1 MPRSAAIPRAR
12 PDLIC
17 SGAND
22 SEYFQAFNINKKSVA
37 IDLRSAEGKAA
48 LGKLIAT
55 ADALVNNLR
64 GDLPAKMGL
73 DYKTLSASNPKLVCV
88 HVSAYGRDNE
98 RASWPG
104 YDYLMQAESGLM
116 HLTGEPDGPPSRIGA
131 PSMID
136 QTTGLTMAVG
146 LLSAVIQARS
156 TGKGCDVDTC
166 LLDVA
171 LHQLG
176 YVATWYLNEGHVSTR
191 QPRSAHFSV
200 APVQTFPTSDGWV
213 FIMCMTDK
221 FWGELLAAIG
231 RTDLA
236 SDPRFATQPL
246 RQANRDALMEVDRR
260 RNEAAVDRVLAEAAE
275 RRAADRA
282 GARTAAG
289 AGQSVPA
296 GDRDDPH
303 HRPSRQARHARALQ
317 SDQDQ
322 WRAARRRRRVR
333 PMAPTP
339 PPMSARC
346 APPSAP
352 VVMKL
357 EGIRVIDL
365 SVFLPGP
372 YLTLAMADH
381 GAEVIKI
388 EPPGEG
394 DPGRHI
400 GLSDGP
406 STVFF
411 RNLNRGKK
419 SVVVDLKDAAQREA
433 LLALCET
440 ADVFVE
446 SFRPGAVDRLGV
458 GYDAVRARNPRIVY
472 CSISAFGQDSAW
484 RGRPAHDL
492 ALRSRE
498 RTCSA

>member
-1 MPRSAAIPRAR
+1 MKPLQGVRIVSVEQFGAAPYGTMLLADLGAEVIKIENAAINGDPAR
-12 PDLIC
+12 KTGPYFL
-17 SGAND
+17 GEND
-22 SEYFQAFNINKKSVA
+22 SEYYQAFNINKKSVA

-48 LGKLIAT
+48 LAKLIAT

-73 DYKTLSASNPKLVCV
+73 DYRTLSAANPKLVCV

-176 YVATWYLNEGHVSTR
+176 YVATWYLNEGHTSTR

-236 SDPRFATQPL
+236 SDPRFMTQAL
-246 RQANRDALMEVDRR
+246 RQANRGALMDVIDGEMKKQPTEFWLKRLNGVLPIAPVLELPQALDSPFLRAT
-260 RNEAAVDRVLAEAAE
+260 EMIHTIGHPAKPDMRVLSNPIKINGGRLSQKPCSPYGADTAAYVGE
-275 RRAADRA
+275 MRSPERA
-282 GARTAAG
+282 G
-289 AGQSVPA
+289 
-296 GDRDDPH
+296 
-303 HRPSRQARHARALQ
+303 SR
-317 SDQDQ
+317 
-322 WRAARRRRRVR
+322 
-333 PMAPTP
+333 
-339 PPMSARC
+339 
-346 APPSAP
+346 
-352 VVMKL
+352 
-357 EGIRVIDL
+357 
-365 SVFLPGP
+365 
-372 YLTLAMADH
+372 
-381 GAEVIKI
+381 
-388 EPPGEG
+388 
-394 DPGRHI
+394 
-400 GLSDGP
+400 
-406 STVFF
+406 
-411 RNLNRGKK
+411 
-419 SVVVDLKDAAQREA
+419 
-433 LLALCET
+433 
-440 ADVFVE
+440 
-446 SFRPGAVDRLGV
+446 
-458 GYDAVRARNPRIVY
+458 
-472 CSISAFGQDSAW
+472 
-484 RGRPAHDL
+484 
-492 ALRSRE
+492 
-498 RTCSA
+498 

>member
-1 MPRSAAIPRAR
+1 MKPLQGVRIVSVEQFGAAPYGTMLLADLGAEVIKIENAAINGDPAR
-12 PDLIC
+12 KTGPYFL
-17 SGAND
+17 GEND
-22 SEYFQAFNINKKSVA
+22 SEYYQAFNINKKSVA

-48 LGKLIAT
+48 LARLIAT

-73 DYKTLSASNPKLVCV
+73 DYRTLSAANPKLVCV

-176 YVATWYLNEGHVSTR
+176 YVATWYLNEGHTSTR

-236 SDPRFATQPL
+236 SDPRFMTQAL
-246 RQANRDALMEVDRR
+246 RQANRGALMDVIDGEMKKQPTEFWLKRLNGVLPIAPVLELPQALDSPFLQAT
-260 RNEAAVDRVLAEAAE
+260 EMIHAIGHPAKPDMRVLSNPIKINGERLSQKPCSPYGADTAAYVGE
-275 RRAADRA
+275 MRSPERA
-282 GARTAAG
+282 G
-289 AGQSVPA
+289 
-296 GDRDDPH
+296 
-303 HRPSRQARHARALQ
+303 SR
-317 SDQDQ
+317 
-322 WRAARRRRRVR
+322 
-333 PMAPTP
+333 
-339 PPMSARC
+339 
-346 APPSAP
+346 
-352 VVMKL
+352 
-357 EGIRVIDL
+357 
-365 SVFLPGP
+365 
-372 YLTLAMADH
+372 
-381 GAEVIKI
+381 
-388 EPPGEG
+388 
-394 DPGRHI
+394 
-400 GLSDGP
+400 
-406 STVFF
+406 
-411 RNLNRGKK
+411 
-419 SVVVDLKDAAQREA
+419 
-433 LLALCET
+433 
-440 ADVFVE
+440 
-446 SFRPGAVDRLGV
+446 
-458 GYDAVRARNPRIVY
+458 
-472 CSISAFGQDSAW
+472 
-484 RGRPAHDL
+484 
-492 ALRSRE
+492 
-498 RTCSA
+498 